1 MRYTDHPASIA
12 HNKTLIWF
20 MLAYLESVHIYDLFF
35 HHSFQMSFFKDLCIA
50 MTQDMC
56 TSLMQ
61 IIKYMCLLLRGI
73 LCACLAPRQLKG
85 IAASDGVVYIYSS
98 SKSCVCVHSNWH
110 SLGINIIV
118 RSFEV
123 QDFIGSAVCYH

>member
-1 MRYTDHPASIA
+1 MYIADADHQ
-12 HNKTLIWF
+12 
-20 MLAYLESVHIYDLFF
+20 VHVFTAEGNFVRMFGSSDN
-35 HHSFQMSFFKDLCIA
+35 D
-50 MTQDMC
+50 T
-56 TSLMQ
+56 
-61 IIKYMCLLLRGI
+61 G
-73 LCACLAPRQLKG
+73 QLKG